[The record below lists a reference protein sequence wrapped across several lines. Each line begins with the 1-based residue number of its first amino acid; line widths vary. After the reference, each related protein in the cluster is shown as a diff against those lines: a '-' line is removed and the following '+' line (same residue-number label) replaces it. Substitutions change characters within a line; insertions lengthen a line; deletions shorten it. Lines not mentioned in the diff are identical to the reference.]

1 MVALAPNGVSIVNNK
16 PSFCV
21 PLPLARALEGNDDLL
36 ILNHTHGWR
45 PMGKCGQLAMGQC
58 GQLGRSGAGREHD
71 NGKLVVVLK
80 EELEKLRKEL
90 EMERGSRGLSGVTGK
105 ERREVNHFIA
115 LCLLRG
121 RPVCVCL
128 LLQYLLQSCSRGG
141 RGIVED
147 MCYERRRSEALVDP
161 SRTSERGG
169 EGFSLKF

>member
-1 MVALAPNGVSIVNNK
+1 
-16 PSFCV
+16 
-21 PLPLARALEGNDDLL
+21 
-36 ILNHTHGWR
+36 
-45 PMGKCGQLAMGQC
+45 MGKCGQLAMGQC

-147 MCYERRRSEALVDP
+147 MCYERRRAEALAPQSPTRSFLSETDPQTPWYKWRAGIIP
-161 SRTSERGG
+161 SRYSPDLLGG
-169 EGFSLKF
+169 KGA